1 MYSNNRVSIW
11 PYIILVPYTLR
22 EFGELGVG
30 EKHCILPNNVL
41 TIPQKPSTDDNPD
54 EKNEESKEAIQDN
67 GTSVKEFRKMG
78 NR

>member
-41 TIPQKPSTDDNPD
+41 TISEQPSTDDSAD
-54 EKNEESKEAIQDN
+54 EKNVDGKEAIEDN
-67 GTSVKEFRKMG
+67 ATNMKEFRKMG
-78 NR
+78 DR